1 MAEMRWTP
9 AMVEERLVEAADI
22 LKRLPSP
29 RVQGFYSLWPAIA
42 PSFDDLVGQTPRP
55 MSPARP
61 APDAIDRMEQT
72 LEWFKWLEPPDTKIV
87 WLRAS
92 GERWKTV
99 CHEVGLARAAAHE
112 HWVYALCVVAW
123 RLNGRKPPGK
133 GARASVVAMIRRT
146 AE

>member
-1 MAEMRWTP
+1 
-9 AMVEERLVEAADI
+9 
-22 LKRLPSP
+22 
-29 RVQGFYSLWPAIA
+29 
-42 PSFDDLVGQTPRP
+42 
-55 MSPARP
+55 
-61 APDAIDRMEQT
+61 MEQT

-133 GARASVVAMIRRT
+133 GSRASVVAMIRRT